1 MTNKAALVISKL
13 SPLSALASLIIV
25 LLIRN

>member
-1 MTNKAALVISKL
+1 MAVYNMMLIGAAGLVL
-13 SPLSALASLIIV
+13 SLSSLIIV